1 MGYRDLPRAH
11 GTPVVRG
18 FTLVEVIIAFTIAV
32 LAIAFIQ
39 QSLSLIAKRLYV
51 MKKQERD
58 LQTVAQIQ
66 GVFTAQVQGLAKLL
80 ESKNVEGKNCNLMEY
95 NGFNYYACWQDF
107 GIQRIYL
114 INGYDFLILPR

>member
-1 MGYRDLPRAH
+1 MGYRNNAWAH
-11 GTPVVRG
+11 RHSVVRG
-18 FTLVEVIIAFTIAV
+18 FTLVEVVIAFTIAV

-58 LQTVAQIQ
+58 LQTVAQVQEI
-66 GVFTAQVQGLAKLL
+66 FTAQVQGLAKLL
-80 ESKNVEGKNCNLMEY
+80 ETKNVDGKNCNLMEY
-95 NGFNYYACWQDF
+95 KSFNYYACWQDF